1 MELKIIYKNRETVK
15 LQLTQDGTVL
25 DMLIMSLDFHF
36 DTVLVTSID
45 KLLKRNRITKVSSL
59 DIILEGFEDESSASS
74 MIVRTVVEALKI
86 K

>member
-1 MELKIIYKNRETVK
+1 MTLKIIWKDRQTVE
-15 LQLTQDGTVL
+15 LRLVENITTI